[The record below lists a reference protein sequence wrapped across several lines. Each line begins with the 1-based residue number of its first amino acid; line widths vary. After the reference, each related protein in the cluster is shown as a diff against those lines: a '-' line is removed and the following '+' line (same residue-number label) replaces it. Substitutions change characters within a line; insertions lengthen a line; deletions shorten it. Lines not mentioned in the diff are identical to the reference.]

1 MKPAPFAYHA
11 PATVDE
17 AVDLLARHDGA
28 RVLAGG
34 QSLVPL
40 MKLRLAKPS
49 ALVDVNGVAG
59 LDGVREDGGALVVG
73 AVVRQQSLLD
83 DGAAARI
90 APLVGQATR
99 YVGYRT
105 TRHRGTVGGSLAYA
119 APWAELPAVCVALD
133 ATIEARSARGSRSVA
148 ARDFF
153 RDAHATALE
162 PDELLT
168 SVRLPSLPER
178 TGTAW
183 HEVSAR
189 YRDYAQVGA
198 GAVVTLDAGGSCSAA
213 ELVLVRVQGAP
224 YRADVSALVGT
235 RLEDEALD
243 GALASL
249 EGLQPPDDVEAS
261 SSYRRRVAGVLAR
274 RALRDAAERAAG
286 GTA

>member
-1 MKPAPFAYHA
+1 
-11 PATVDE
+11 
-17 AVDLLARHDGA
+17 
-28 RVLAGG
+28 
-34 QSLVPL
+34 

-49 ALVDVNGVAG
+49 ALVDVNGIGG
-59 LDGVREDGGALVVG
+59 LDGLREDGGALVVG

-83 DGAAARI
+83 HEAAARI
-90 APLVGQATR
+90 APLVGEATR
-99 YVGYRT
+99 YVGNRT

-119 APWAELPAVCVALD
+119 APWAELPGVCVALD
-133 ATIEARSARGSRSVA
+133 ATIEVRSARGTRAIA

-168 SVRLPSLPER
+168 SVRLPGLPER

-183 HEVSAR
+183 HEVSTR

-198 GAVVTLDAGGSCSAA
+198 GAVVSLDAAGGCTAA

-224 YRADVSALVGT
+224 YRADVSSLVGS
-235 RLEDEALD
+235 RVEEEALD
-243 GALASL
+243 AALAGL

-261 SSYRRRVAGVLAR
+261 SGYRRRVAGVLAR

>member
-119 APWAELPAVCVALD
+119 APWAELPGVCVALD
-133 ATIEARSARGSRSVA
+133 ATIEARSARGSRRRRRPRLLPRCARDRPRAGRAADRRAAAVA
-148 ARDFF
+148 AQSAPAPPGTRSA
-153 RDAHATALE
+153 RATA
-162 PDELLT
+162 T
-168 SVRLPSLPER
+168 TRR
-178 TGTAW
+178 
-183 HEVSAR
+183 SAR
-189 YRDYAQVGA
+189 
-198 GAVVTLDAGGSCSAA
+198 
-213 ELVLVRVQGAP
+213 AP
-224 YRADVSALVGT
+224 S
-235 RLEDEALD
+235 
-243 GALASL
+243 
-249 EGLQPPDDVEAS
+249 
-261 SSYRRRVAGVLAR
+261 
-274 RALRDAAERAAG
+274 
-286 GTA
+286 